1 MFKSADLPR
10 HAWFTVVLL
19 WFAGALYFLDR
30 VVVTTMHNSLISA
43 IPMTDAQYGLQISIF
58 FWVYCVLSPV
68 AGYVS
73 DRFRR
78 SRVIAG
84 SLLAWSVITLL
95 TGYARSFEGLMVMR
109 VLLAFGE
116 ACYYSAA
123 VALICDYHRGST
135 RSLANGLHV
144 TGLMIGGAGA
154 GIGGWL
160 ADTKGWSFTFYA
172 LGAIGIVYS
181 LMIFLFLKDAPKE
194 HEEIHAAGGAKPD
207 QPETSFA
214 DAFRSLFSSG
224 AFWLAFCFWGLLG
237 IIMGLVVGWMP
248 TYIMERFHLTQGTAG
263 FVSTGYSSVASFI
276 GVLGGGAL
284 ADAWS
289 RRNRYARILVPA
301 IGLCIAAPGV
311 FLVASS
317 KVLFLSIAGLCLYAL
332 TRSFTDSNLM
342 PILCMIVDPRY
353 RATAYGYLDMLSFLM
368 SGLAIFLGG
377 VLRDAHIG
385 LSTMLSFSALS
396 VIGCAALLFAL
407 AVKARRME
415 AKGA

>member
-1 MFKSADLPR
+1 MFKGANLPR
-10 HAWFTVVLL
+10 HAWLTVILL

-30 VVVTTMHNSLISA
+30 VAVTTMHDSVIAA
-43 IPMTDAQYGLQISIF
+43 IPMTEAQYGLQISIF
-58 FWVYCVLSPV
+58 FWVYCVLSPM

-78 SRVIAG
+78 SRVIAA
-84 SLLAWSVITLL
+84 SLLAWSIITFL
-95 TGYARSFEGLMVMR
+95 TGYARTFESLMTMR

-144 TGLMIGGAGA
+144 TGLMLGGAAA

-160 ADTKGWSFTFYA
+160 ADTRGWNFTFFV
-172 LGAIGIVYS
+172 LGVIGVVYS
-181 LMIFLFLKDAPKE
+181 LLIFLFLRDAPKE
-194 HEEIHAAGGAKPD
+194 HEEHPA
-207 QPETSFA
+207 PEAQEPTSFVA
-214 DAFRSLFSSG
+214 AFKSLFSS
-224 AFWLAFCFWGLLG
+224 APFWLAFCFWGLLG

-263 FVSTGYSSVASFI
+263 FVSTSYSSVASFI

-284 ADAWS
+284 ADVWS

-301 IGLCIAAPGV
+301 IGLCLAAPGV

-317 KVLFLSIAGLCLYAL
+317 KVLFLAIAGLCLYAL
-332 TRSFTDSNLM
+332 TRAFTDSNLM
-342 PILCMIVDPRY
+342 PILCIIVDPRY

-368 SGLAIFLGG
+368 SGLAIYLGG
-377 VLRDAHIG
+377 VFRDAHIG
-385 LSTMLSFSALS
+385 LSRVLMVSAVS
-396 VIGCAALLFAL
+396 VVMCAALLFAL
-407 AVKARRME
+407 AVKASRMPRLNGTE
-415 AKGA
+415 A